1 MVSTG
6 YYYPAVVVT
15 DRYRTPYWETPS
27 NVALNQATGAL
38 EGGSNSGYA
47 HGTITS
53 IPAGKPTDGLRGS
66 TYGFNIPKNARID
79 GITVRSVRL
88 GYYNKDNSAILVVG
102 GSSLANKAKKR
113 QRTDWNL
120 MVDYYGGATDKWGSS
135 SLKPSIINS
144 DSFKFLFSGT
154 NTASSAHG
162 MWYISMGVNVDYTN
176 PVYSITN
183 ELPSTVLTGSTISYT
198 VTVTSTNNVT
208 QGEALGVVVPLPAGF
223 TLKSYNASSGTFDG
237 STGAWNPVIGSDYKA
252 TLTLVC
258 TIEGSG
264 NISQTVQITDAEAT
278 ATNTATVN
286 VVTSDPG
293 SVASAEAPLTD
304 PTLLKNLINGE
315 TYTIIGYNKVVDSGY
330 SGIAGGIKNNRI
342 CVVNSETILGSRVT
356 TQGSYQKVSVQF
368 QYNSSQPLTLRLY
381 GQYQSLSTVSQ
392 EYWGKFAV
400 MKGDELIYEVP
411 SNLFSDPSLLE
422 SNMDYASVT
431 LDSTEETA
439 QYSYDFGVIPN
450 QGDNT
455 FFKGVLMS
463 LDCLN
468 TANSEIELQLIN
480 DQGISS
486 NFKSYVLGSDET
498 IIQLGGENDLW
509 GLKSEDI
516 DTKNIS
522 LLITVKNTSLS
533 TITPEFKN
541 LQLLFYWATDET
553 NGAEGFTIDG
563 THSRNYGIIMY
574 DYDVPEGVEP
584 SLNELTMSR
593 MDGSLITSQTDK
605 SKALTINFR
614 VFGDDL
620 TDATTKLKE
629 INTWLA
635 NTRNSMCLPTPKSL
649 IFDFDH
655 TRQYEVLL
663 SKPISSD
670 PEYSVLDCE
679 AEFIVPKGVA
689 LSATEKVTGSTG
701 TNDGIIGVRPNITLL
716 ATGESSITVT
726 DTVTSQ
732 SVTINHTITSGTLIT
747 IDSSNRTVTDSNG
760 VDYTQYIDINSVW
773 FSFMAGYDL
782 TCTGGVI
789 QNIAYYEGY

>member
-6 YYYPAVVVT
+6 YYYPSTVVNEN
-15 DRYRTPYWETPS
+15 RRTPHWTNPQ
-27 NVALNQATGAL
+27 NVAENEATGAA
-38 EGGSNSGYA
+38 EGGS
-47 HGTITS
+47 
-53 IPAGKPTDGLRGS
+53 S
-66 TYGFNIPKNARID
+66 TYAAANIVTLAKGAVSDGIYGKGYGFSIPKNARIN
-79 GITVRSVRL
+79 GITVKSVRI
-88 GYYNKDNSAILVVG
+88 GYYIKDSYALILTDKG
-102 GSSLANKAKKR
+102 ALANKAKNR
-113 QRTDWNL
+113 YRADWKL
-120 MVDYYGGATDKWGSS
+120 MVDSYGGASDKWGSS
-135 SLKPSIINS
+135 SLTPSLINS
-144 DSFKFLFSGT
+144 DNFRFLFCATNAGASAQGT
-154 NTASSAHG
+154 Y
-162 MWYISMGVNVDYTN
+162 YISAGVNVDYTN
-176 PVYSITN
+176 PTYSISN
-183 ELPSTVLTGSTISYT
+183 ELPSIALTGSTVSYT
-198 VTVTSTNNVT
+198 VTVTSTNNIT
-208 QGEALGVVVPLPAGF
+208 QGEALGVIVPLPGGF

-258 TIEGSG
+258 TITGSG
-264 NISQTVQITDAEAT
+264 NIDQTVQITDAEAT

-286 VVTSDPG
+286 VVSSDPG

-342 CVVNSETILGSRVT
+342 CVVNGETILGSRVT

-368 QYNSSQPLTLRLY
+368 QYDSSQSLTLRLY

-400 MKGDELIYEVP
+400 MKGDGVIYEIP
-411 SNLFSDPSLLE
+411 SNLFSDPTLLE
-422 SNMDYASVT
+422 SNTDYTSVT

-439 QYSYDFGVIPN
+439 PYSYNFGVIPN

-455 FFKGVLMS
+455 FFKGVSMS
-463 LDCLN
+463 IDCLN
-468 TANSEIELQLIN
+468 AGNSEIELQLIN

-486 NFKSYVLGSDET
+486 NIKSYVLGSDET
-498 IIQLGGENDLW
+498 VIQLGGENDLW

-516 DTKNIS
+516 DTKTLS

-533 TITPEFKN
+533 TITPGFKN
-541 LQLLFYWATDET
+541 LQLFFYWQTDET

-574 DYDVPEGVEP
+574 DYSVPEGVEP
-584 SLNELTMSR
+584 DLNELTMSR
-593 MDGSLITSQTDK
+593 MDGSLITSQTGK
-605 SKALTINFR
+605 SKALTISFR

-649 IFDFDH
+649 IFDFDPD
-655 TRQYEVLL
+655 RQYEVLL

-670 PEYSVLDCE
+670 PEYGVLECE

-732 SVTINHTITSGTLIT
+732 SVTINHTIASGTLIT
-747 IDSSNRTVTDSNG
+747 IDSANRTVTDSNG

-773 FSFMAGYDL
+773 FSFMADYNL
-782 TCTGGVI
+782 TCTGGLI
-789 QNIAYYEGY
+789 QNLSYYEGY